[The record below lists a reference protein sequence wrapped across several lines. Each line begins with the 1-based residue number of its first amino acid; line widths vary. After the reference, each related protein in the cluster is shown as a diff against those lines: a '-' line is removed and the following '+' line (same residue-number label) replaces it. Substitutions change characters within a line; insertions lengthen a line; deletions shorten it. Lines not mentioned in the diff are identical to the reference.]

1 MACEARLTRCA
12 RPAGQPAAATKLRS
26 VCLAAAQIKRG
37 TRDRLK
43 WALMRV
49 KPRINHARPDT
60 AMQHYCILN
69 PTLPEYRVKGREVVM
84 RRSIISNSSEQRANW
99 RVIAS
104 LWPYLLEFPK
114 RVIFALACLVLAKLA
129 NVAVP
134 LVLKHI
140 IDDLDAQT
148 LHVVTV
154 PLALLAAYGILRFS
168 ATAFGELRDAVF
180 ARVAERAMRRV
191 ALKVFRHLH
200 RLELNF
206 HLSRRTGG
214 LARDIER
221 GTTGISFLLR
231 FMLFNILPTLLEIG
245 LVAIVLV
252 TQFDV
257 QYVGVVLLS
266 VVLYAVFS
274 IVVTEWRTRF
284 VRETNELDSRSNTR
298 AIDSLLNYET
308 VKYFNNEDFETEQYD
323 RDLAQ
328 WEQARLKNR
337 ISLAGLNTGQALIIA
352 AAVTAIMVMASYQV
366 AAKELTLGDL
376 VMINAYMIQLFI
388 PLNFLGFVY
397 REIRQALISI
407 ERMFGLMQESPAVV
421 DLPEAQP
428 LQVSEGTVRFEH
440 VNFAYR
446 PDRPILHDVSFSIPA
461 GHKVAV
467 VGGSGAGKST
477 LARLLFRFYDTGSGR
492 IAIDGQ
498 DIREVTQ
505 ASLRSAIGVVPQD
518 TVLFNDT
525 IYYNIAYGRPDA
537 SREEVEQAARL
548 AHLDTFI
555 KQLPDGYDTK
565 VGERGLKVS
574 GGEKQRIAI
583 ARMLLKGPPI
593 LIFDEATSS
602 LDSHSEQAIL
612 AALNEVAARRTTLV
626 IAHRLSTIMD
636 ADNII
641 VLDHGRIV
649 EQGTHTALIGAN
661 GAYARLWEHQ
671 KHSGEESQSIGSTL
685 KPLEYPGK
693 T

>member
-1 MACEARLTRCA
+1 M
-12 RPAGQPAAATKLRS
+12 P
-26 VCLAAAQIKRG
+26 
-37 TRDRLK
+37 
-43 WALMRV
+43 
-49 KPRINHARPDT
+49 
-60 AMQHYCILN
+60 
-69 PTLPEYRVKGREVVM
+69 
-84 RRSIISNSSEQRANW
+84 RSITNETSAQRANW
-99 RVIAS
+99 SVVAS
-104 LWPYLLEFPK
+104 LWPYLLEFPT
-114 RVIFALACLVLAKLA
+114 RVIFALICLVLAKLA

-140 IDDLDAQT
+140 IDDLDTQAVQ
-148 LHVVTV
+148 VVTV

-168 ATAFGELRDAVF
+168 TTAFGELRDAVF

-191 ALKVFRHLH
+191 SLKVFRHLH
-200 RLELNF
+200 QLELNF

-245 LVAIVLV
+245 LVAVILL

-257 QYVGVVLLS
+257 KYVVIILLS
-266 VVLYAVFS
+266 ILLYIVFS

-308 VKYFNNEDFETEQYD
+308 VKYFNNEDFEAEQYD

-337 ISLAGLNTGQALIIA
+337 VSLAGLNAGQALIIA
-352 AAVTAIMVMASYQV
+352 AAVTTIMIMASHQV
-366 AAKELTLGDL
+366 AARELTLGDL
-376 VMINAYMIQLFI
+376 VMVNAYMIQLFI

-407 ERMFGLMQESPAVV
+407 ERMFNLMQERPAVV
-421 DLPEAQP
+421 DQP
-428 LQVSEGTVRFEH
+428 DAPPLEVTEGAVRFEQ
-440 VNFAYR
+440 VDFAYQ
-446 PDRPILHDVSFSIPA
+446 PDRPILNAVSFDIPA
-461 GHKVAV
+461 GHKIAV
-467 VGGSGAGKST
+467 VGSSGAGKST
-477 LARLLFRFYDTGSGR
+477 LARLLFRFYDATNGR
-492 IAIDGQ
+492 ITIDGQ
-498 DIREVTQ
+498 NIRDVTQ
-505 ASLRSAIGVVPQD
+505 SSLRSAIGVVPQD
-518 TVLFNDT
+518 TVLFNDS

-537 SREEVEQAARL
+537 SRDEVEQAARL
-548 AHLDTFI
+548 AHLHDFI
-555 KQLPDGYDTK
+555 ERLPQGYDTK

-583 ARMLLKGPPI
+583 ARMLLKSPPI

-612 AALNEVAARRTTLV
+612 TALNEVAARRTTLV
-626 IAHRLSTIMD
+626 IAHRLSTVMD
-636 ADNII
+636 ADAII

-649 EQGTHTALIGAN
+649 EQGKHATLIAAG

-671 KHSGEESQSIGSTL
+671 KHSDEEPEVI
-685 KPLEYPGK
+685 
-693 T
+693 